1 MNGAATTLTAANA
14 QNARAYPLWAGG
26 TAVSFINPFALPSI
40 TSFSPASGRAGTN
53 VVIAGTNF
61 TGTTSVLFNGTSAA
75 FTVNNN
81 NQITATVPPG
91 TTTGPLSLTTPAGG
105 ATTISNFVI
114 VPITS
119 DLLVTITNTPNPVTI
134 GSNVTSVI
142 TVKNLGADAA
152 PSVMLTNTLPIGAN
166 LISAVATQGT
176 LATNANVITASL
188 GTLASNATA
197 TVTLVFTPSAVGGI
211 SVTATAGSANPDPN
225 SANNSVTL
233 PGFVEP
239 LPVLFIALAS
249 PDQVKI
255 LWPGLLTNWV
265 LQANADLTAI
275 VPWSNVLTA
284 PVQISGTNTVTEI
297 NTSAAKF
304 YRLQR

>member
-1 MNGAATTLTAANA
+1 
-14 QNARAYPLWAGG
+14 
-26 TAVSFINPFALPSI
+26 
-40 TSFSPASGRAGTN
+40 
-53 VVIAGTNF
+53 
-61 TGTTSVLFNGTSAA
+61 VLFNGTTAS

-91 TTTGPLSLTTPAGG
+91 TTTGPLSLATPAGG
-105 ATTISNFVI
+105 ATTVSNFVI

-119 DLLVTITNTPNPVTI
+119 DLLVTIVNTPNPVTI
-134 GSNVTSVI
+134 GSNVTSII

-152 PSVMLTNTLPIGAN
+152 PSAMLTNTLPVGAN
-166 LISAVATQGT
+166 LISAVTTQGT
-176 LATNANVITASL
+176 LATNANVITASI

-197 TVTLVFTPSAVGGI
+197 IVTLVFTPSAVGGI
-211 SVTATAGSANPDPN
+211 SVTATAGSASPDPN

-239 LPVLFIALAS
+239 LPILSIALAA

-255 LWPGLLTNWV
+255 LWSSLLTNWV
-265 LQANADLTAI
+265 LQANSDLTAMA
-275 VPWSNVLTA
+275 PWSNVLTA
-284 PVQISGTNTVTEI
+284 PVPISGTNTVTET
-297 NTSAAKF
+297 NAAAAKF